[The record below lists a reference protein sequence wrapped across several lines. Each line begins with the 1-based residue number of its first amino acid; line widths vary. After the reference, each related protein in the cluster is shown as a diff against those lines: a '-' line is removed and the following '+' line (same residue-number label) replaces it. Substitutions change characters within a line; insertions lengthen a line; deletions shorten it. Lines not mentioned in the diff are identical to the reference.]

1 MQFFSDSKWLLR
13 YSISHKKTNNKLRS
27 CARHELGYE
36 IMKSLICTLIL
47 FLSAMT
53 MVYAQNYQNVVC
65 GNCRGAGGWMTAY
78 GPVYCLVCGGYGY
91 VSVPVQNNM
100 TFRGTSGNGAFT
112 RTSYSVG
119 IVCESGTNKG
129 VYSIYLSGGKQ
140 YIRFGNSWVCI
151 QGVNSFAYK
160 GNRYYIKR
168 G

>member
-1 MQFFSDSKWLLR
+1 
-13 YSISHKKTNNKLRS
+13 
-27 CARHELGYE
+27 
-36 IMKSLICTLIL
+36 
-47 FLSAMT
+47 MT
-53 MVYAQNYQNVVC
+53 MVYAQSYQNVVC
-65 GNCRGAGGWMTAY
+65 GNCRGA
-78 GPVYCLVCGGYGY
+78 
-91 VSVPVQNNM
+91 
-100 TFRGTSGNGAFT
+100 SGNGSFT